1 MSFQV
6 GMISQVGSGLVA
18 PPGRPSI
25 PALTAT
31 VLLAV
36 AVALVGCGGPRTPD
50 PAAGGPRL
58 PTPLPS
64 LTATLAAT
72 AGLLRGA
79 VAEAGFRLD
88 PTLTPV
94 RPSEPQS
101 LVMTPR
107 AALRASLA
115 EPDEGFVIIYDLAD
129 AAEAQARADD
139 LAAYLESGFGQ
150 SNFTADTRFSVAVV
164 DDTLVFTWWIPSH
177 SSDRESGEAV
187 FEAISRVGDPVEVT
201 R

>member
-1 MSFQV
+1 V
-6 GMISQVGSGLVA
+6 ERRRVVVV
-18 PPGRPSI
+18 
-25 PALTAT
+25 
-31 VLLAV
+31 VLI
-36 AVALVGCGGPRTPD
+36 ALVLAGCGGSRPRD
-50 PAAGGPRL
+50 RADDGPRP

-64 LTATLAAT
+64 LTAPLART
-72 AGLLRGA
+72 AGLLRAA

-115 EPDEGFVIIYDLAD
+115 DPDEGFVIIYDLAD
-129 AAEAQARADD
+129 AAEARVRAGE
-139 LAAYLESGFGQ
+139 LADYLASGFGQ

-164 DDTLVFTWWIPSH
+164 GETLVFTWWIPSR
-177 SSDRESGEAV
+177 SSDRESAEAV
-187 FEAISRVGDPVEVT
+187 LDAIGTVGETVEVS

>member
-1 MSFQV
+1 M
-6 GMISQVGSGLVA
+6 
-18 PPGRPSI
+18 
-25 PALTAT
+25 
-31 VLLAV
+31 
-36 AVALVGCGGPRTPD
+36 
-50 PAAGGPRL
+50 

-64 LTATLAAT
+64 LTATLSAT
-72 AGLLRGA
+72 TGLLRGA
-79 VAEAGFRLD
+79 LAEAGFGLEQ
-88 PTLTPV
+88 TMTPV
-94 RPSEPQS
+94 RPSEPAS

-129 AAEAQARADD
+129 AAEARTRADE

-164 DDTLVFTWWIPSH
+164 DDTLVFTWWTPSH
-177 SSDRESGEAV
+177 SSDQESGEAV
-187 FEAISRVGDPVEVT
+187 FEAISRVGDPVEVA